1 MLCGGVI
8 MPLYKRCDICGRLC
22 DIEPKRAEPYSI
34 GYCCNECYLKNV
46 LPAKEKER
54 DRARRKKC

>member
-1 MLCGGVI
+1 

-22 DIEPKRAEPYSI
+22 DITPKRAEPYST